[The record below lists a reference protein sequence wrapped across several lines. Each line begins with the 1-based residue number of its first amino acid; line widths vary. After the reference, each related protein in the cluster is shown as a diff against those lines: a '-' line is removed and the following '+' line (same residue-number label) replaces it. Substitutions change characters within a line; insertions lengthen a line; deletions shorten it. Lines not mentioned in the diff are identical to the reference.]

1 MTDKNNN
8 LKKDMPPVP
17 RDATE
22 ASYSELIP
30 IRSKSINVLKSPL
43 FYLVVLTAFIA
54 IAMFRY
60 RVDTLTTD
68 SYESFTYL
76 FWAAIL
82 YLLGIVLL
90 IVFLYS
96 KTDKPF
102 WCFCLSTVFVSCI
115 LLSPLIET
123 FFFIF
128 RTVLPG
134 DIGKPPGDGFI
145 KAFIGNFFGAG
156 LMEELIKVT
165 LVLAGAYIVINRADW
180 KDKLPAWL
188 FDAISI
194 RGPLDGLLM
203 GLFGGAGFILVETAM
218 QYVPND
224 VVRMATST
232 GNLNAG
238 FASGLMLLLPRVI
251 GGMVGHM
258 AWAGITGYFI
268 GLMVIRPAEA
278 VKFVLFAWLGT
289 ATLHAIWNTQTF
301 IPIFSYVS
309 ALASGAFLVACL
321 LKARQLDMSL
331 GHSVDSYGSIVV
343 NPNPGSAS
351 GSGDHYTD
359 QTPVQVSPRVQ
370 PSSVEAAAQLTAVLG
385 LVFGETTIPVEPGK
399 IVNLGGIPELSD
411 RGAGIVGEVTRHPT
425 RHDVLGLKNLGAEA
439 WIAHLRDGTEQPI
452 DTQRN
457 IRLAPGV
464 KIDFGRGLQA
474 EVKNI

>member
-1 MTDKNNN
+1 MTNTKNNP
-8 LKKDMPPVP
+8 KKDMPPVP

-30 IRSKSINVLKSPL
+30 IRSKSINMLKSPL
-43 FYLVVLTAFIA
+43 FYMVVLTAFLA
-54 IAMFRY
+54 ISLFGYFTDILVKGSLESFRY
-60 RVDTLTTD
+60 LV
-68 SYESFTYL
+68 
-76 FWAAIL
+76 WAAIL
-82 YLLGIVLL
+82 YLLGVVLL

-102 WCFCLSTVFVSCI
+102 WCFCLSTAFVSS
-115 LLSPLIET
+115 LLLTPLGT
-123 FFFIF
+123 PFFFIF
-128 RTVLPG
+128 RDILPG
-134 DIGKPPGDGFI
+134 SMQIAKSGVFI
-145 KAFIGNFFGAG
+145 KSFIGMFFGAG
-156 LMEELIKVT
+156 LMEELMKVT
-165 LVLAGAYIVINRADW
+165 PVLAGAYIVVNTADW

-203 GLFGGAGFILVETAM
+203 GLFGGAGFILIETGAEYIPKM
-218 QYVPND
+218 
-224 VVRMATST
+224 VVNIAKST
-232 GNLNAG
+232 GSQGTGLA
-238 FASGLMLLLPRVI
+238 AGLMLLLPRVI

-289 ATLHAIWNTQTF
+289 ATLHVTWNMSKF
-301 IPIFSYVS
+301 FPVFGYVS

-321 LKARQLDMSL
+321 LKARQLDMAL
-331 GHSVDSYGSIVV
+331 GRSVDSYGSIVV
-343 NPNPGSAS
+343 NPNAVSAS
-351 GSGDHYTD
+351 ESGNYYT
-359 QTPVQVSPRVQ
+359 VQPPPRVQ
-370 PSSVEAAAQLTAVLG
+370 PSSAEAAAQSTVALG
-385 LVFGETTIPVEPGK
+385 LVFGETTIPVEAGK
-399 IVNLGGIPELSD
+399 IVNFGGIAELGD

-439 WIAHLRDGTEQPI
+439 WIAHLRNGTEQPI
-452 DTQRN
+452 ANQRN

-474 EVKNI
+474 EVKNR